1 MPHLIFSGY
10 VINYEV
16 FTTLCGLYIALHVA
30 PYTELFDLYAQV
42 AMIDKLVMQWC
53 VKIMSN

>member
-16 FTTLCGLYIALHVA
+16 FTTLCGLYIAL
-30 PYTELFDLYAQV
+30 YTELFDLYAQV